1 VEPVAPSGLNFYR
14 NWREIV
20 SAPLLFSIATATRN
34 DLTKLRRCV
43 GSVRG
48 QAVVSAEHIVQDAC
62 SSDGTPQWL
71 AKQDDLIAV
80 SETDHGMY
88 DAIHRG
94 WHRGHGQYLSWLNAD
109 EQYLPGTLAFV
120 HEWFK
125 ANPMVPVLYGDY
137 LVARADGSAVA
148 LRREIPFR
156 RAYVVN
162 GFLHAAS
169 CTLFFRRELWD
180 RGLLRFDDSLRYA
193 ADKDLILRLH
203 GAGVPIVHVP
213 RVLAVFGIDGSNL
226 STHPEMEAEAE
237 LVRRRHGAL
246 VSRALRKVVMLG
258 RSTERLVS
266 GGYRRQDFA
275 YRYAVDEQPLY
286 REIIARRLGGRYTLA
301 DGVAPLTKEV

>member
-1 VEPVAPSGLNFYR
+1 MNPQNTTP
-14 NWREIV
+14 
-20 SAPLLFSIATATRN
+20 LFSVATVTRN

-48 QAVVSAEHIVQDAC
+48 QSGVTVEHIMQDAS

-71 AKQDDLIAV
+71 ATQPDLLAV
-80 SETDHGMY
+80 SEPDRGMY

-94 WHRGHGQYLSWLNAD
+94 WGRARGRYLSWLNAD

-120 HEWFK
+120 HDWFE
-125 ANPMVPVLYGDY
+125 AHPAVSVLYGDY

-156 RAYVVN
+156 SAYVVN
-162 GFLHAAS
+162 GFLNAAS

-193 ADKDLILRLH
+193 ADKDLMLRLH
-203 GAGVPIVHVP
+203 AAGIPIVHA
-213 RVLAVFGIDGSNL
+213 RSVLAVFGVDGSNL
-226 STHPEMEAEAE
+226 STHPQMEAEVE

-246 VSRALRKVVMLG
+246 TSRALRRVVMLG
-258 RSTERLVS
+258 RTAERLVS
-266 GGYRRQDFA
+266 GGYRRHDFA
-275 YRYAVDEQPLY
+275 YRYAVDERPLY
-286 REIIARRLGGRYTLA
+286 RDITARRLGSRYTLA
-301 DGVAPLTKEV
+301 DGAAPFTQEA

>member
-1 VEPVAPSGLNFYR
+1 MNPQETALQFSVATP
-14 NWREIV
+14 
-20 SAPLLFSIATATRN
+20 TRN

-48 QAVVSAEHIVQDAC
+48 QSGVALEHIVQDAC
-62 SSDGTPQWL
+62 STDGTPQWL
-71 AKQDDLIAV
+71 AKQSDLRSV
-80 SETDHGMY
+80 SEPDNGMY

-94 WHRGHGQYLSWLNAD
+94 WGRGRGRYLSWLNAD

-120 HEWFK
+120 QEWF
-125 ANPMVPVLYGDY
+125 AAHPSVPVLYGDY
-137 LVARADGSAVA
+137 LVARSDGSAVA

-156 RAYVVN
+156 GAYVAN
-162 GFLHAAS
+162 GFLNTAS

-180 RGLLRFDDSLRYA
+180 CGLLRFDVGLRYA

-203 GAGVPIVHVP
+203 AANVPIVHVP

-226 STHPEMEAEAE
+226 STHPQMETEVE

-246 VSRALRKVVMLG
+246 ASHALRRLVMLG
-258 RSTERLVS
+258 RSAERLVS
-266 GGYRRQDFA
+266 GGYRRHDFA

-286 REIIARRLGGRYTLA
+286 RDFTARRLGGRYTIA
-301 DGVAPLTKEV
+301 DGIGTFNPEA